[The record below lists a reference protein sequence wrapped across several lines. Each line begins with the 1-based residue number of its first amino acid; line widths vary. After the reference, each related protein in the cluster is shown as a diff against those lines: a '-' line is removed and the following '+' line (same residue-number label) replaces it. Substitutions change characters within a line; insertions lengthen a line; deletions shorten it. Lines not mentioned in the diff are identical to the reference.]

1 MGGVGWSQSTEVL
14 EFGFFY
20 EDGTGKEKRGVTI
33 KHMELKRMISIN
45 NFFLF
50 QYPSRLSKEDLQC
63 KIFRI

>member
-45 NFFLF
+45 NFF
-50 QYPSRLSKEDLQC
+50 
-63 KIFRI
+63 